1 MSQPTA
7 CQDQEL
13 KLNLT
18 DEQRKELTH
27 FIASSGRV
35 KLDIDLLFEGDVSVK
50 AVAPV
55 AVLVGNAI

>member
-1 MSQPTA
+1 MSNPTA
-7 CQDQEL
+7 YQDQEL
-13 KLNLT
+13 KLTLT
-18 DEQRKELTH
+18 DEQRKELTR

-35 KLDIDLLFEGDVSVK
+35 KLDIDLLFEGDVSAK